1 MKNLLSEEIERYQKL
16 SFYNPKLTSTEN
28 NNNIFE
34 AILNPA
40 TAAREVEIAAG
51 AGKNLQSLIK
61 KFKIANM
68 TVEEVGILLAKSPKE
83 FEKSFQKALSQDV
96 AAGITGTLGPASK
109 NLSKIDLLRRMASD
123 SKSYGG
129 RALTKKEIDK
139 LILDISSTN
148 KIKAAQFKPKVKPNP
163 KDIEDGGGA
172 VRVDPSLKK
181 LDWKSLVKKGAIIS
195 LSLGALYYIYKLTHE
210 DEPPIIVPPVPVPVP
225 PVPNP
230 KQYRSCPDTF
240 PIAPF
245 CKNETIRKVQGCLG
259 RLTTDGLFGPKTQE
273 ALKSKGVDS
282 TSITQQT
289 VDKVCNNAP
298 LVDPDTEDVDGQD
311 PNNM

>member
-1 MKNLLSEEIERYQKL
+1 MKNLLSEEIERYQRL
-16 SFYNPKLTSTEN
+16 SSYNPKLTLTEN
-28 NNNIFE
+28 NDIIFE

-40 TAAREVEIAAG
+40 TAAKEVEAA
-51 AGKNLQSLIK
+51 AGKNLQSIIK
-61 KFKIANM
+61 QRKILNM
-68 TVEEVGILLAKSPKE
+68 TVEELGIFLAKSPKE
-83 FEKSFQKALSQDV
+83 FEKSFQKALVNDL
-96 AAGITGTLGPASK
+96 AAGFPKGELGPLAK

-123 SKSYGG
+123 SKSFGG
-129 RALTKKEIDK
+129 RKLTPTEIKK
-139 LILDISSTN
+139 LINEVANAN
-148 KIKAAQFKPKVKPNP
+148 KLKAAKFQPKIKPNP
-163 KDIEDGGGA
+163 KDINAGEEA
-172 VRVDPSLKK
+172 IRIDPTLKK